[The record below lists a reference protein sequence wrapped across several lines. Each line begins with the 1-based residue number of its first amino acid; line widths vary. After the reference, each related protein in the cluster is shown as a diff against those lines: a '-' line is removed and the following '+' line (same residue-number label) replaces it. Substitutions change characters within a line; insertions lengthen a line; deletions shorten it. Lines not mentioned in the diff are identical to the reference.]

1 MKTTTPKAWFENLS
15 ERSAA
20 LDWKVLLACIGISSL
35 IWLLGSLSSEG
46 EFTLHYEFQA
56 SDLPQQCE
64 LFDDQNIPIEIFVKS
79 KGISVL
85 SKWVERDK
93 KVIPLPLSTFKCEG
107 KNISIPSRRLLSLI
121 TPHLEEG
128 QTLVRI
134 SPDTI
139 LIPVLRKLVN
149 KIPITLQAENKL
161 PVGLRLESIV
171 FSPDSLP
178 LEGDAVIMNQLK
190 TINTI
195 PFEIS
200 DTLQREIALDIPSG
214 VVAAQTSIT
223 LKAKAQAIEKLDLEL
238 SPTLNV
244 DYGKKEVI
252 LLSTCTL
259 SFIGT
264 KEELK
269 RINTNKFS
277 AVLDPTPGKN
287 SGEIRIIGLENLPDG
302 VGHLISPSE
311 MAFLIKE

>member
-1 MKTTTPKAWFENLS
+1 MNSTTPKAWFENLS
-15 ERSAA
+15 KRSAA

-35 IWLLGSLSSEG
+35 IWILGSLSSEG

-56 SDLPQQCE
+56 SELPQHCE
-64 LFDDQNIPIEIFVKS
+64 RFDDKNIPIEILVKS

-93 KVIPLPLSTFKCEG
+93 KIIPLPLSTFKCEG
-107 KNISIPSRRLLSLI
+107 NTISIPSRRLLSLI

-128 QTLVRI
+128 QTLMRI

-149 KIPITLQAENKL
+149 KIPITLQVENKL
-161 PVGLRLESIV
+161 PVGLRLDGIV

-178 LEGDAVIMNQLK
+178 IEGDAAIMNQLK
-190 TINTI
+190 TINTV
-195 PFEIS
+195 PFELS
-200 DTLQREIALDIPSG
+200 DTLEHELELDIPSCL
-214 VVAAQTSIT
+214 VAAQTSIT
-223 LKAKAQAIEKLDLEL
+223 LKAKTQAIEKLDLEL
-238 SPTLNV
+238 SPTLKG
-244 DYGKKEVI
+244 DYGNRELV
-252 LLSTCTL
+252 LLSPCTL

-269 RINTNKFS
+269 RINLNKFS
-277 AVLDPTPGKN
+277 AVLVPIPGKN